1 MNKLGRIMSTGIL
14 ATVLLT
20 GCSDSS
26 DDKNNE
32 KAQDSS
38 VETVKDGKQT
48 TKTGEEQEG
57 KEVVKN
63 YTLSTKEEF
72 VEKWNKEAE
81 RTKLD
86 KMDPKGEQ
94 FQLLSEDITV
104 HLIPNTEK
112 VNTLDGIRVKIGGNT
127 DKKTQESILTS
138 TAYASFKEMDEVEVE
153 KWKEMFKLATE
164 KDVTK
169 EEKLTM
175 PMIHVGETHKV
186 VFVNMNGAGS
196 EIDAGGYLI
205 QIEDI

>member
-112 VNTLDGIRVKIGGNT
+112 VNTLDGIRVKIGENT

-186 VFVNMNGAGS
+186 VFVNMIGAGS

>member
-112 VNTLDGIRVKIGGNT
+112 VNTLDGIRVKIGENT

-138 TAYASFKEMDEVEVE
+138 TAYASFKEMDEIEVE

-186 VFVNMNGAGS
+186 VFVNMIGAGS

>member
-1 MNKLGRIMSTGIL
+1 MSTGIL

-112 VNTLDGIRVKIGGNT
+112 VNTLDGIRVKIGENT

-138 TAYASFKEMDEVEVE
+138 TAYASFKEMDEIEVE

-186 VFVNMNGAGS
+186 VFVNMIGAGS

>member
-1 MNKLGRIMSTGIL
+1 MSTGIL

-112 VNTLDGIRVKIGGNT
+112 VNTLDGIRVKIGENT

-186 VFVNMNGAGS
+186 VFVNMIGAGS